1 MSRVE
6 TFAREVFDVA
16 SRKGMLSVTDPQ
28 TGSDT
33 LVGFFVPAAPINALG
48 KALVQQDE
56 VVESTRGMFDAT
68 RAFVAE
74 PFDETDKWITITGP
88 EELELR
94 VDYDDV
100 NHPVIERLVPL
111 IVDYLNAIPRALI
124 EDASIRGNQALAEQE
139 GD

>member
-1 MSRVE
+1 MSRIE
-6 TFAREVFDVA
+6 TFAREVWDVA
-16 SRKGMLSVTDPQ
+16 TRKGMLFVTDPQ
-28 TGSDT
+28 TQSDS
-33 LVGFFVPAAPINALG
+33 LVGFFVPAAQINALG

-68 RAFVAE
+68 RPFVAE

-100 NHPVIERLVPL
+100 NHDVIERLVPV
-111 IVDYLNAIPRALI
+111 IVDYLNSIPRTLI
-124 EDASIRGNQALAEQE
+124 EDASIRGNQARVDRE
-139 GD
+139 GE